1 MDSIM
6 NDLPCRERT
15 FSIRFVRVFEEHYT
29 HRIRWL
35 RHFLERLGRD
45 HTLAMWRDVFQDY
58 DAKLLMRILDTGW
71 EETLENQAE
80 EMEERITEFV
90 ATQFPAPVEGVSG
103 KEAREVIDC
112 MPPFKQIR
120 ERFPTLDVRRE
131 ITAYETLHLFSDGLA
146 LIVEEMI
153 ERYGKEGELIVYDAM
168 LEYLSTRGTREIEVE
183 EFMARRVAQYSDQPE
198 RVKAWLKTELVKGTD
213 SEAITRV
220 TECEFA
226 RYYRENHPRAG
237 NLLHCSKDNATYRLS
252 NKRIRLQRQTTLMEG
267 GTECDFRVYALEQAL
282 VSE

>member
-6 NDLPCRERT
+6 NDLRCRERT
-15 FSIRFVRVFEEHYT
+15 FSIPFVRAFEEHYT

-71 EETLENQAE
+71 EETLENQTE

-90 ATQFPAPVEGVSG
+90 ATQFPVPVEGVSG
-103 KEAREVIDC
+103 KEAQEVIDC

-120 ERFPTLDVRRE
+120 ERLPTLDVRRE
-131 ITAYETLHLFSDGLA
+131 ITAYEALHLFSDGLA

-168 LEYLSTRGTREIEVE
+168 SEYLSARGIREVEVE
-183 EFMARRVAQYSDQPE
+183 EFMARRVTQYSDQSE
-198 RVKAWLKTELVKGTD
+198 GEKAWLKAELVKGTD
-213 SEAITRV
+213 SEVITRV

-226 RYYRENHPRAG
+226 RYYRENHPRVG
-237 NLLHCSKDNATYRLS
+237 YLLHCSMDNPRYRLF
-252 NKRIRLQRQTTLMEG
+252 NKRIRLQRTTTLMEG
-267 GTECDFRVYALEQAL
+267 GTECDFRVYALEEAL